1 MLTVE
6 EAINKGYENKH
17 LYQVLVPKHKFEIET
32 VKKFLQNNLDNPN
45 IEYTI
50 NDDYYIFL
58 QKERVKNSKFEVKK
72 LKNSIIFIY
81 QII

>member
-1 MLTVE
+1 MISTE
-6 EAINKGYENKH
+6 EAINLGYPNKH
-17 LYQVLVPKHKFEIET
+17 LYQVLVPKEKYEIET

-58 QKERVKNSKFEVKK
+58 QKERVKDSKFEVKK